1 MDFDFESNDK
11 DPKFKVE
18 DLWRYENKNIFA
30 KNHTP
35 NCFKEVFVIKKNKNT
50 IPSKYLMA
58 DLNGEKIIGEPHE
71 QKFER
76 QMNQSLRL
84 KKIIRRK
91 GTTDIK

>member
-1 MDFDFESNDK
+1 MTKILNSK
-11 DPKFKVE
+11 LKISE
-18 DLWRYENKNIFA
+18 DMKIENIFA

>member
-1 MDFDFESNDK
+1 ML
-11 DPKFKVE
+11 KVMTKILNSKLKISE
-18 DLWRYENKNIFA
+18 DMKIKNIFA
-30 KNHTP
+30 KNYTP
-35 NCFKEVFVIKKNKNT
+35 NCFKEVFVIKKIKNT

-58 DLNGEKIIGEPHE
+58 DLNGEKIAGEPHE
-71 QKFER
+71 QKFEG

>member
-1 MDFDFESNDK
+1 ML
-11 DPKFKVE
+11 KVMTKILNSKLKISE
-18 DLWRYENKNIFA
+18 DMKIKNIFA
-30 KNHTP
+30 KNYTP
-35 NCFKEVFVIKKNKNT
+35 NCFKEVFVIKKIKNT

-58 DLNGEKIIGEPHE
+58 DLNGEKIVGEPHE
-71 QKFER
+71 QKFEG

>member
-1 MDFDFESNDK
+1 ML
-11 DPKFKVE
+11 KVMTKILNSKLKISE
-18 DLWRYENKNIFA
+18 DMKIKNIFA
-30 KNHTP
+30 KNYTP
-35 NCFKEVFVIKKNKNT
+35 NCFKEVFVIKKIKNT

-71 QKFER
+71 QKFEG

>member
-1 MDFDFESNDK
+1 ML
-11 DPKFKVE
+11 KVMTKILNSKLKISE
-18 DLWRYENKNIFA
+18 DIKIKNIFA
-30 KNHTP
+30 KNYTP
-35 NCFKEVFVIKKNKNT
+35 NCFKEVFVIKKIKNT

-58 DLNGEKIIGEPHE
+58 DLNGEKIVGEPHE
-71 QKFER
+71 QKFEG